1 MRSLFTQIAL
11 LWIMISYPV
20 KIIKLVMEQ
29 LPEPDYESIAWERI
43 IDFRNDPETKKLL
56 NFIRHWITD
65 RFKKE
70 SSSKDILEKMPYYCA
85 KYEEHINLHKMKLKH
100 GVFETLLMIPAEII
114 EGVIRLKPTKTVK
127 ELYTFKRQKVELFE
141 QEKKAPGRDLA
152 YLFKAR
158 DEFDN

>member
-1 MRSLFTQIAL
+1 
-11 LWIMISYPV
+11 
-20 KIIKLVMEQ
+20 
-29 LPEPDYESIAWERI
+29 
-43 IDFRNDPETKKLL
+43 
-56 NFIRHWITD
+56 
-65 RFKKE
+65 
-70 SSSKDILEKMPYYCA
+70 
-85 KYEEHINLHKMKLKH
+85 MKLKH